1 MEKKKNGF
9 LRKLRDKYRLI
20 IYNDVTFKEVFQLK
34 LSRLNL
40 FIITSFVAI
49 FLVAV
54 TIIIIAFT
62 PLKELIP
69 GYPEAN
75 LRRTII
81 NNALT
86 IDSLKKEITLRNKY
100 LADIQKLV
108 SGRTPHSTSK
118 NELLTKKDKKQKVT
132 FDNLRKDSLFRMQ
145 IEKHEKYNVAIS
157 NNNNPQKDISKLLF
171 FPPLKG
177 MITNTFNIHNKHY
190 GTDIVSAGSNTV
202 KAILDGIII
211 MNTWTIETG
220 YVIQI
225 QHKHNLISVYKH
237 NADLLKNTGEHVEAG
252 EIIAIVGNSG
262 ELSTGPH
269 LHFELW
275 HDGHP
280 VDPEEYIDF

>member
-1 MEKKKNGF
+1 MEKKKKGF
-9 LRKLRDKYRLI
+9 IRKLRDKYRLI

-69 GYPEAN
+69 GYPEAD

-81 NNALT
+81 DNALT
-86 IDSLKKEITLRNKY
+86 ADSLKKEIRLRNKY
-100 LADIQKLV
+100 LADIQQLV
-108 SGRTPHSTSK
+108 SGEKPRSTSK
-118 NELLTKKDKKQKVT
+118 SELLTKNDKKQKVT

-145 IEKHEKYNVAIS
+145 IEKHEQYNVNIS
-157 NNNNPQKDISKLLF
+157 KNNQNQKDISTLLF

-177 MITNTFNIHNKHY
+177 MITNSFNIHNQHY
-190 GTDIVSAGSNTV
+190 GTDIVGAGSNTV
-202 KAILDGIII
+202 KAILDGIVI

-262 ELSTGPH
+262 ELTTGPH

-280 VDPEEYIDF
+280 VNPEAYIDF

>member
-1 MEKKKNGF
+1 MEKKKKGF

-20 IYNDVTFKEVFQLK
+20 IYNDVTFKEVFQLR

-40 FIITSFVAI
+40 FIITSFIAI
-49 FLVAV
+49 FLVAITV
-54 TIIIIAFT
+54 VIIAFS

-69 GYPEAN
+69 GYPEAH

-81 NNALT
+81 DNALT
-86 IDSLKKEITLRNKY
+86 VDSLKKEISLRNKY
-100 LADIQKLV
+100 LANIQKLV
-108 SGRTPHSTSK
+108 SGESPQAISK
-118 NELLTKKDKKQKVT
+118 NDVLLKSDNSQKAR
-132 FDNLRKDSLFRMQ
+132 FKNLRKDSLFRMQ
-145 IEKHEKYNVAIS
+145 IEKQEKYNIVTS
-157 NNNNPQKDISKLLF
+157 NNNKQKDISQFLF

-177 MITNTFNIHNKHY
+177 MITNSFNIHNHHY

-202 KAILDGIII
+202 KAILDGIVI

-262 ELSTGPH
+262 ELTTGPH

-280 VDPEEYIDF
+280 VDPEVYIDF